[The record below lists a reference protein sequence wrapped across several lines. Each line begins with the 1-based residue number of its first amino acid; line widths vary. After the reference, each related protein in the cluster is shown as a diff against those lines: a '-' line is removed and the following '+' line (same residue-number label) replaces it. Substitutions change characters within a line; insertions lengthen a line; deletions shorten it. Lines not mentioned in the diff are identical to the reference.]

1 LKEETS
7 VPYITQEKRPLY
19 RKEIEALVKKLEE
32 QPVNEQD
39 GDVNYIVT
47 SILKLLYKPR
57 YFNYN
62 RAIGVLEAIKQEYYR
77 RVVAP
82 YEDTK
87 IKDNGDVP

>member
-1 LKEETS
+1 M
-7 VPYITQEKRPLY
+7 PYITQEKRPLY
-19 RKEIEALVKKLEE
+19 RKEIEALVKKLAE
-32 QPVNEQD
+32 QPITEQD

-47 SILKLLYKPR
+47 SILKQLYAPR

>member
-1 LKEETS
+1 
-7 VPYITQEKRPLY
+7 VPYIKQEKRSLY
-19 RKEIEALVKKLEE
+19 TKEIEALVKKLEE
-32 QPVNEQD
+32 QPLTEQD
-39 GDVNYIVT
+39 GDLNYIVT
-47 SILKLLYKPR
+47 SIFKLLYKPR

>member
-1 LKEETS
+1 M
-7 VPYITQEKRPLY
+7 PYITQEKRPLY
-19 RKEIEALVKKLEE
+19 RKEIEALVKKLTE
-32 QPVNEQD
+32 QPVTEQD

-47 SILKLLYKPR
+47 SILKQLYAPR

-87 IKDNGDVP
+87 IRDNGDVP

>member
-1 LKEETS
+1 M
-7 VPYITQEKRPLY
+7 PYIKQEKRPLFT
-19 RKEIEALVKKLEE
+19 KEIEALVKKLEE
-32 QPVNEQD
+32 QPLTEQD
-39 GDVNYIVT
+39 GDLNYIIT

-57 YFNYN
+57 YFNCN
-62 RAIGVLEAIKQEYYR
+62 RAIGVLEAIKLEYYR